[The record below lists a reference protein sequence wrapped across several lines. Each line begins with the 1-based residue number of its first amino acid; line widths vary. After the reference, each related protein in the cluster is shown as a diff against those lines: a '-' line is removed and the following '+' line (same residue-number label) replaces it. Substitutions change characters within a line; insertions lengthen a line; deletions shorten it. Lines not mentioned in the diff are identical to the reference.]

1 MAYKTD
7 YARVHGLGSAHEG
20 VGHWWMQR
28 LTSVALIVLTPL
40 FVIPFGRALGGGH
53 EALVA
58 TYSGWGHAF
67 VAAAF
72 LLVGAVHLM
81 HGLQVVI
88 EDYVPQKPLRTALL
102 IANTM
107 FGWALAAAGVFAVAT
122 ILFSA

>member
-7 YARVHGLGSAHEG
+7 YSRVQGLGAAHEG
-20 VGHWWMQR
+20 VGHWWTQR
-28 LTSVALIVLTPL
+28 LTSMALIILTPF
-40 FVIPFGRALGGGH
+40 FVVPFGRALGGGH

-58 TYSGWGHAF
+58 TYSGWGNAT

-72 LLVGAVHLM
+72 LLVGAFHLM
-81 HGLQVVI
+81 YGLQVVI
-88 EDYVPQKPLRTALL
+88 EDYVPEKALRTGLL
-102 IANTM
+102 VANTL